1 MSGPTTWLLAA
12 LAGLAAGVLSGTF
25 GIGGGIVLVP
35 LLALL
40 LGLAQH
46 DAQGVTLAILL
57 LPVGL
62 AAVVAYHR
70 MGAVRWRLVGP
81 LVAGFLAGVAAGAL
95 AANALPDRPLR
106 LVFVAFLVAT
116 AARTAWSIRPGA
128 ARRPEEATTHPH
140 AWVHAAWIGAV
151 GGVAAGL
158 LGIGGA
164 VVMIPLLVPVLGLT
178 QLEAQGTS
186 LATMLPPV
194 GLPGVLVYA
203 QARGGLPWV
212 VMAVVAAGFLAGGA
226 AGARVAVAM
235 KGRRLTGAFV
245 AFQLVVAALLL
256 ARALR

>member
-1 MSGPTTWLLAA
+1 MGGPMTWLLAA
-12 LAGLAAGVLSGTF
+12 LAGVAAGVLSGAF

-40 LGLAQH
+40 LGLPQH
-46 DAQGVTLAILL
+46 EAQGVTLAILL

-62 AAVVAYHR
+62 AAVLAYHR

-81 LVAGFLAGVAAGAL
+81 LVAGFLAGVATGAL
-95 AANALPDRPLR
+95 AANALPERPLR
-106 LVFVAFLVAT
+106 FVFVAFLLAT

-128 ARRPEEATTHPH
+128 VRRAEDGAPPPR
-140 AWVHAAWIGAV
+140 AWVHATWIGAV
-151 GGVAAGL
+151 GGVASGL

-178 QLEAQGTS
+178 QLEAQGTT
-186 LATMLPPV
+186 LAMMLPPV

-203 QARGGLPWV
+203 NARGGLPWL
-212 VMAVVAAGFLAGGA
+212 VMAVVAAGFLAGGE
-226 AGARVAVAM
+226 AGARVAVATR
-235 KGRRLTGAFV
+235 GRRLTGAFV

-256 ARALR
+256 VRAVR